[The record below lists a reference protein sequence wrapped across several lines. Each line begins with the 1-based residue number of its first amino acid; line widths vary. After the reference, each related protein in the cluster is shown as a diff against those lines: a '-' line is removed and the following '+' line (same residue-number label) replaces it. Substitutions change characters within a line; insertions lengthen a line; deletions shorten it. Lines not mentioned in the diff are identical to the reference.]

1 MKYTNLIYTGLA
13 LCILLHSCI
22 VEKRVR
28 SQISLVDCIQMGEF
42 QRYFEWNDS
51 CISYEILKVSDDNSF
66 SICINEVSGNK
77 DKRYYC
83 EGMFEISLSCN
94 GEPGACFVFM
104 TNDAQ
109 KKSEIDRIAHPIDN
123 TEDRIA
129 RWQNNYVCICLHSCD
144 TLFDSYNA
152 IPYVRID

>member
-1 MKYTNLIYTGLA
+1 MLA
-13 LCILLHSCI
+13 VCA
-22 VEKRVR
+22 
-28 SQISLVDCIQMGEF
+28 
-42 QRYFEWNDS
+42 
-51 CISYEILKVSDDNSF
+51 F
-66 SICINEVSGNK
+66 SICISEISGNK

-83 EGMFEISLSCN
+83 EGTFEISLSRN